1 MAKFQVFVPVEG
13 IQIFEIEAE
22 DEETAMDLATEGEG
36 TIVDNQVEY
45 TGAIPVSEHVEEQF
59 STTIV
64 KPL

>member
-45 TGAIPVSEHVEEQF
+45 TGAIPVSEHVEE
-59 STTIV
+59 
-64 KPL
+64 